1 MNIYFIYYKVGIVYL
16 KIFMVLCISYIILVF
31 FLYKIY
37 LNEKGFEEKELVN
50 VFKKEIVVS
59 FVIFFVKIKYL

>member
-1 MNIYFIYYKVGIVYL
+1 MNIYFIYYKVGRVYL
-16 KIFMVLCISYIILVF
+16 KIFMVLCISYIILIF

-50 VFKKEIVVS
+50 VFKKEIVIS
-59 FVIFFVKIKYL
+59 FVIFFLLK

>member
-16 KIFMVLCISYIILVF
+16 KIFMVLCISYIILIF

-59 FVIFFVKIKYL
+59 FVIFFLLK